1 MSDPLDA
8 ETPSADEV
16 GPDPADPQDP
26 ADLQSAGD
34 LDEDEL
40 GVDPLEEGVEP
51 PEHWSRDAADP
62 PTPREQREGE
72 TIDERLAEERPDPA
86 AEVGKPLAETRL
98 YELDDT
104 VDEQATAEVADGASG
119 EQVADQAE
127 RATGTGAAVEGDE
140 VENTGLSA
148 VSTEGSAGPARNASP
163 EENAERVQDGG
174 T

>member
-26 ADLQSAGD
+26 AELQSAGD

-51 PEHWSRDAADP
+51 PEHWSRDVVDR

-72 TIDERLAEERPDPA
+72 TIDERLAEERPDPDD
-86 AEVGKPLAETRL
+86 EVGKPLAETRL
-98 YELDDT
+98 HELDDT
-104 VDEQATAEVADGASG
+104 VDEQAAEEVADGVSG
-119 EQVADQAE
+119 EQVAEQAE
-127 RATGTGAAVEGDE
+127 RSTGTGAVVEGEE
-140 VENTGLSA
+140 VEDTGLSA
-148 VSTEGSAGPARNASP
+148 VTNEGSAAPARNASP

-174 T
+174 A